1 MLLFFLRRVCVLTCF
16 ATLFFMLSSPL
27 HADLTTARIAVQS
40 RQFQLALAQAENL
53 AATHPFDSAMI
64 AARAHV
70 ELGQFGKAQTSA
82 THAQALAPKLAAPRI
97 LKALALHGL
106 GKPRR
111 AMFQLRRA
119 LDLSTE
125 RNEWI
130 TATLLLQQIQ
140 AGLTVKISGGLDIA
154 PSSNINKISYLT
166 THTSI
171 NPLTGT
177 LQTIPWTANGPQR
190 SGSGLRLWSGL
201 SYALPKT
208 QLGTQLASLNLSTDV
223 YNEPRFNRSSLSINH
238 KLVFTP
244 AAQHQTTLT
253 QAFTAVHQFNALES
267 RIFSSS
273 WSRRY
278 ALRDPQ
284 NPRQIALRDW
294 SLGADII
301 TRPDGKDS
309 RVLKTSSRH
318 YWPAGSSNE
327 FNLGPGYTNR
337 FSDAADV
344 GNQEIKI
351 DPGWRPIF
359 QTSPYVLNF
368 NFSLSLAKWKDLEIT
383 FPEKRRVRERKISVN
398 LSNPNLSY
406 LGLTLSA
413 HYSFLDRDAN
423 IEMFRVRSHDM
434 FIGLTNAF

>member
-1 MLLFFLRRVCVLTCF
+1 
-16 ATLFFMLSSPL
+16 
-27 HADLTTARIAVQS
+27 
-40 RQFQLALAQAENL
+40 
-53 AATHPFDSAMI
+53 MI

-111 AMFQLRRA
+111 TMFQLHRA
-119 LDLSTE
+119 LDHGHPPLSTD
-125 RNEWI
+125 
-130 TATLLLQQIQ
+130 T
-140 AGLTVKISGGLDIA
+140 SGLDGK
-154 PSSNINKISYLT
+154 NIWRPRHRPLKQYQQDFLYDHSHIDQPAHRHFAN
-166 THTSI
+166 HTLDS
-171 NPLTGT
+171 
-177 LQTIPWTANGPQR
+177 QWTPTQR
-190 SGSGLRLWSGL
+190 VRPTALEWVELCPAQDAIGHTAFKL
-201 SYALPKT
+201 S
-208 QLGTQLASLNLSTDV
+208 LSTDV

-309 RVLKTSSRH
+309 RVLKTRLRH
-318 YWPAGSSNE
+318 YWPSSSSNQ
-327 FNLGPGYTNR
+327 FNLGLGYTNR

-351 DPGWRPIF
+351 DLGWRPIF

-368 NFSLSLAKWKDLEIT
+368 NFSLSFAKWKDLEIT

-398 LSNPNLSY
+398 LSNPNFSY
-406 LGLTLSA
+406 LGLTPSA